1 TLLQAT
7 MPPSTVALLP
17 AAGLSVANATAPIDV
32 PYFLVLGTIEPR
44 KNHSLLLLL
53 WRQLIERFGAYAPRL
68 VVIGQRRENCENII
82 DLLERCE
89 TLKGFV
95 FEYSACSDTEL
106 ATWLQHA
113 RALLFPSFAEGDGM
127 SLVEAL
133 SLGVPVIA
141 SDLLAFR
148 EIAGDIPEYVD
159 PLDGKRWSELVLA
172 YSQSDSPIRATQCRK
187 MLNFVA
193 PTWAAHFDQ
202 VEVLMERLRA
212 AK

>member
-1 TLLQAT
+1 
-7 MPPSTVALLP
+7 
-17 AAGLSVANATAPIDV
+17 
-32 PYFLVLGTIEPR
+32 LGTIEHR
-44 KNHSLLLLL
+44 KNQSLLLQL

-68 VVIGQRRENCENII
+68 VVIGQRGWKCENIV

-95 FEYSACSDTEL
+95 FEYSTCSDTEL

-113 RALLFPSFAEGDGM
+113 RALLFPSFAEDYGM

-141 SDLLAFR
+141 SDLPVFR
-148 EIAGDIPEYVD
+148 EIAGDVPEYVD

-172 YSQSDSPIRATQCRK
+172 YSQSDSPERAAQCQK
-187 MLNFVA
+187 MFDFVA
-193 PTWAAHFDQ
+193 PTWVAHFDQ
-202 VEVLMERLRA
+202 VEVLMDRLRA